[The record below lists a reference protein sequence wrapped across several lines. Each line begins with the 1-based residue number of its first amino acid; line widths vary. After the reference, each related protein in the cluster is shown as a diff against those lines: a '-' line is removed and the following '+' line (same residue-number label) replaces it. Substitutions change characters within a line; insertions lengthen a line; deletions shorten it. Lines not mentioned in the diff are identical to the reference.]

1 HPFRTRRFD
10 LPEQDL
16 EPVAGKERAVAI
28 IDVTERVRARGPG
41 IMDEHTAQIEVVP
54 ELGQPVGAFG
64 KGRVEAVD
72 EDHRFA
78 LATLFAGKRTRK
90 IVAEGARFRI
100 VDLFRGD
107 EVGQRVWLAPRRGEA
122 NLARLAI
129 RRDRDV
135 DPREPRDLA
144 PRPA

>member
-1 HPFRTRRFD
+1 
-10 LPEQDL
+10 
-16 EPVAGKERAVAI
+16 
-28 IDVTERVRARGPG
+28 
-41 IMDEHTAQIEVVP
+41 
-54 ELGQPVGAFG
+54 
-64 KGRVEAVD
+64 VEAVD

-144 PRPA
+144 PRPAVFHCRPGHLAARRADEHRLDGADRGRRRVDPDLAPRLAGREAEEDRRYADGP